1 MTLII
6 DVFRG
11 SQAAAVKQARYD
23 RLNGYGAGKSMKKTE
38 VERLLRWMV
47 LNKYL
52 YEVGASRIMLTT
64 SVRILVH

>member
-23 RLNGYGAGKSMKKTE
+23 RLNAGGM
-38 VERLLRWMV
+38 LR
-47 LNKYL
+47 
-52 YEVGASRIMLTT
+52 T
-64 SVRILVH
+64 STPPCRR